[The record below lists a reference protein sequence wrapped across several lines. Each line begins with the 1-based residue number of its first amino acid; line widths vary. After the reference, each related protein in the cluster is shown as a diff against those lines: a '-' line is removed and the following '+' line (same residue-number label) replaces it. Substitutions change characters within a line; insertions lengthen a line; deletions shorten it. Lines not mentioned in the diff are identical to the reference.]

1 MQEPLYVPVA
11 EEPRYQQPLYTQPQQ
26 PVQSQQPVQPV
37 QTQQTVQQPQQMQP
51 QQPQQAPRPT
61 YATHNYPQP
70 QTQAQAQAAAEEKPA
85 AAPEKKKGFSL
96 WNNVRERLV
105 NLMTEPVEDDDI
117 DNDN

>member
-1 MQEPLYVPVA
+1 MTVVTEPLYPVA
-11 EEPRYQQPLYTQPQQ
+11 EETPRRQPAYTGQPQQQ
-26 PVQSQQPVQPV
+26 PVQQPVSQP
-37 QTQQTVQQPQQMQP
+37 VQQPQK
-51 QQPQQAPRPT
+51 PT

-70 QTQAQAQAAAEEKPA
+70 QTQTQTQAAAEEKPA
-85 AAPEKKKGFSL
+85 PAPEKKRGFSL